1 MPMADVPDTL
11 IQYPCQFA
19 IKVMAIAHDDL
30 LTEIIE
36 VAITHDPHFTEEKV
50 STRPSAKGNYL
61 GVTLDIHATS
71 REQLDNLYR
80 ALSGHRLVKMVL

>member
-1 MPMADVPDTL
+1 MADPTDTL
-11 IQYPCQFA
+11 IEYPCQFA
-19 IKVMAIAHDDL
+19 IKVMAVAHDDL
-30 LTEIIE
+30 LPEIIA
-36 VAITHDPHFTEEKV
+36 VAMSHDPQFTSEKV